1 MNQEIICS
9 GFGGQGVLTTGLLIA
24 YAGHEKAFNVT
35 WYPSY
40 GAEMRGGTANCNVK
54 ISERYIA
61 SPYCK
66 GVDVLITMNEPSIE
80 KFEKVVRNDG
90 YMFVNASLVDQNKK
104 YRENIH
110 IVKVDATALS
120 EKVGNL
126 KGSNIVMLGA
136 VIKKTKIFDRS
147 FFVDVMCQYFESQ
160 GKGRFNLK
168 NIEAFEAGYGAL

>member
-24 YAGHEKAFNVT
+24 YAGHEKDMNVT

-54 ISERYIA
+54 LSKKYIA

-66 GVDVLITMNEPSIE
+66 GVDILITMNEPAINR
-80 KFEKVVRNDG
+80 FETIVKNDG
-90 YMFVNASLVDQNKK
+90 YMFVNASLVNKNKK
-104 YRENIH
+104 YRDAINV
-110 IVKVDATALS
+110 VKVEATSLAERIKS
-120 EKVGNL
+120 P

-136 VIKKTKIFDRS
+136 VIKETKLFNNA
-147 FFVDVMCQYFESQ
+147 FFINVMCQYFEKQ
-160 GKGRFNLK
+160 GKKKFNPK
-168 NIEAFEAGYGAL
+168 NIEAFETGYDEL